1 MRCFTTVHNEQPAAK
16 RRRVVNASL
25 FHKFSKPQHLM
36 FGYHD
41 AAVEVDEYGV
51 REAEPIGWL
60 AMSMQER
67 NDTTDLLEE
76 VRTYNIYIYIYIYHF
91 KFALGP

>member
-1 MRCFTTVHNEQPAAK
+1 MCSPAAILHALLTLHTTTAAAKQQPAAK
-16 RRRVVNASL
+16 RRRVVNAGL
-25 FHKFSKPQHLM
+25 LHKYSKPQHLM

-76 VRTYNIYIYIYIYHF
+76 VRIRT
-91 KFALGP
+91 

>member
-1 MRCFTTVHNEQPAAK
+1 MRYHTTLLLIPKQPAAK
-16 RRRVVNASL
+16 RRRVVNAGL
-25 FHKFSKPQHLM
+25 LHKYSKPQHLM

-76 VRTYNIYIYIYIYHF
+76 VRIRT
-91 KFALGP
+91 